1 MLNFFRPMLSRVVGA
16 WVAAL
21 AVWLS
26 AKLGIVLDD
35 NAQEQIIAGAIAVAF
50 ALAQTVYAI
59 VHRSLDKRLNPG
71 DAASSHLADKEKTET
86 ARLKADDLAG
96 RR

>member
-1 MLNFFRPMLSRVVGA
+1 MGFLRPILSRVVGA

-35 NAQEQIIAGAIAVAF
+35 SAQEQIIAGGIAVAF
-50 ALAQTVYAI
+50 ALAQTVYAV
-59 VHRSLDKRLNPG
+59 VHRAIDKRVNPG
-71 DAASSHLADKEKTET
+71 DAASSHLAASEQKET
-86 ARLKADDLAG
+86 AQLKAADFAG